1 MFVGVI
7 SQSEIVQIRALTI
20 NDHNVSFFQI
30 YLWDTRYYMTG
41 FPLIA
46 VITRFE
52 LKISKHNFKN
62 FILQFVNLQDSNQ
75 HICKLARLSHPDM
88 AREIW
93 NIGQCYLFRSFMII
107 MGYTMISWGRF
118 RYVRRN

>member
-1 MFVGVI
+1 MFFGVI
-7 SQSEIVQIRALTI
+7 SQSEIVQIRAFTI

-52 LKISKHNFKN
+52 LKFSKHNFKN

-75 HICKLARLSHPDM
+75 HICKLARLAHPDM

>member
-1 MFVGVI
+1 M
-7 SQSEIVQIRALTI
+7 A
-20 NDHNVSFFQI
+20 
-30 YLWDTRYYMTG
+30 G

-46 VITRFE
+46 VITSFE

-75 HICKLARLSHPDM
+75 HICKLVRLAYLYM

-93 NIGQCYLFRSFMII
+93 NVGQCYLFSSSMII
-107 MGYTMISWGRF
+107 MGYSMIS
-118 RYVRRN
+118 